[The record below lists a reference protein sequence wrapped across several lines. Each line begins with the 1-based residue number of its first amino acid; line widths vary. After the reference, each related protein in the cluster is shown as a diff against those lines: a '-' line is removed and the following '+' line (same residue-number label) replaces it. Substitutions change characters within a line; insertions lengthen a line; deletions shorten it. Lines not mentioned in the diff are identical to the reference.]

1 MKNRFKALCV
11 ILCFAIVA
19 GLGLPAMA
27 VELNAPIED
36 SGIIKLLKA
45 VRPLGTIASLMNTA
59 AHPDDERSN
68 ILSALALG
76 QGVSTHLVT
85 VTRGQGGQNAIGPEI
100 YNAMGVLRTE
110 ELNKS
115 VAVLETSVDY
125 ARYDFDSPCMDFGF
139 SKMWEETKEK
149 WDYDYVTERFVFYIR
164 KYRPDVVI
172 IPFNLDR
179 TTHGHHQSIIICTT
193 LAIEAAA
200 DPERYPEQGLPA
212 YRVKKMYEPATK
224 DNATVSIDTG
234 KFDPWYGKTYNY
246 ISQYARSFHA
256 CQGMG
261 GVGYEGPNETL
272 MMLVEDA
279 PTEYPEVKPEASLFE
294 GLPYD
299 FRDYAAL
306 LSDADIAAL
315 LVGVQDAYDVIDA
328 AFPDNAKV
336 LEAVY
341 AMQDAV
347 EKAIAAVEASA
358 LDEETKYDLG
368 HHLGKKI
375 DQLARAAEAAIQLD
389 ILVVPEDMEV
399 VPGQTFNVAVRIHQ
413 GIPADV
419 AVESVTLNLPNDG
432 WTVEPTEVEGSLGEN
447 LTYIQNFSVTA
458 PMTTEYYNAFHG
470 DGISAT
476 VAFNGGKPF
485 TRTGSSDG
493 NFAFVPE
500 FSVVVG
506 PEKTAINMARDL
518 APATFNVTVVN
529 NSQDANE
536 GELTLALPEGFTSEP
551 ASRKLEFAKG
561 GEAQSVTFTV
571 MPPADAREGEYTFT
585 AAMQGKEMV
594 SDQTVQAIDYQHID
608 KSYYIYQAEGAIQLF
623 PFEFEAD
630 RKIGYI
636 ASGNDTVGETLRE
649 LGMDVTFL
657 TDDDVRFADLSQYG
671 TIITGVRAYRYRAV
685 LGECYDR
692 LLSYVEN
699 GGNLVIQYHTSGDG
713 YKTEY
718 APYPFVI
725 GNPSLEWR
733 VTYED
738 SPVTILEPDSP
749 LLNTPNV
756 IGPADWEGWVQ
767 ERSLYVP
774 MEWDDAYSTPIRS
787 GVIEQENREYDGQ
800 ILTAKYGEGTF
811 TYSAIVFFRQVTGLV
826 PGGVRL
832 FANLI
837 NQ

>member
-1 MKNRFKALCV
+1 MKNRFRALCL
-11 ILCFAIVA
+11 ILCFAMVA

-36 SGIIKLLKA
+36 AGIIKLLKA

-68 ILSALALG
+68 ILAALALG
-76 QGVSTHLVT
+76 EGVTTHLVT

-110 ELNKS
+110 ELAKS
-115 VAVLETSVDY
+115 AAVLETTVDF

-139 SKMWEETKEK
+139 SKKWEETKEK
-149 WDYDYVTERFVFYIR
+149 WDYDYVTERFVYYIR
-164 KYRPDVVI
+164 LYRPDVVI

-224 DNATVSIDTG
+224 DDVTIKIDTG

-246 ISQYARSFHA
+246 ISQYARGFHA

-261 GVGYEGPNETL
+261 GVGYEGPGVTN
-272 MMLVEDA
+272 MMLVKDA
-279 PTEYPEVKPEASLFE
+279 PTVYPEVKQEATLFE

-299 FRDYAAL
+299 FREYAATL
-306 LSDADIAAL
+306 ADKDIAAQIEEI
-315 LVGVQDAYDVIDA
+315 QDAYDVIAA

-336 LEAVY
+336 LPAVY
-341 AMQDAV
+341 AMRAAV
-347 EKAIAAVEASA
+347 DKAIATVEASA
-358 LDEETKYDLG
+358 LDEETKYDLN
-368 HHLGKKI
+368 HHLTKKI

-389 ILVVPEDMEV
+389 ILVVPDDMEV

-413 GIPADV
+413 GIPAELAVEDV
-419 AVESVTLNLPNDG
+419 ALNLPNDG
-432 WTVEPTEVEGSLGEN
+432 WTVEAGETEGELGEN
-447 LTYIQNFSVTA
+447 LTYIANFTVTA
-458 PMTTEYYNAFHG
+458 PKTTEYYNAFHA

-476 VAFNGGKPF
+476 VTFGGENAF
-485 TRTGSSDG
+485 TRTGTSDG
-493 NFAFVPE
+493 NFAYVPE
-500 FSVVVG
+500 FSVAVG

-518 APATFNVTVVN
+518 APAKFSVTVVN
-529 NSQDANE
+529 NSPDANE
-536 GELTLALPEGFTSEP
+536 GEVTLALPEGFAANP
-551 ASRKLEFAKG
+551 ASQKLAFSKG
-561 GEAQSVTFTV
+561 GEAQSVAFEIT
-571 MPPADAREGEYTFT
+571 PPADAQEGEYTFV
-585 AAMQGKEMV
+585 ASVQGKEMV

-608 KSYYIYQAEGAIQLF
+608 KTYYIYTAEGTIQMF
-623 PFEFEAD
+623 PYEFDAD

-636 ASGNDTVGETLRE
+636 ASGNDTVGETLQE

-657 TDDDVRFADLSQYG
+657 SDDDVRFADLSQYG
-671 TIITGVRAYRYRAV
+671 TIITGVRAYRYRSV
-685 LGECYDR
+685 LPECYDR
-692 LLSYVEN
+692 LLKYVED
-699 GGNLVIQYHTSGDG
+699 GGNLVVQYHTSGDG
-713 YKTEY
+713 YKAEY

-738 SPVTILEPDSP
+738 SPVTILESDSP
-749 LLNTPNV
+749 LLNTPNA
-756 IGPADWEGWVQ
+756 IGSSDWEGWVQ

-774 MEWDDAYSTPIRS
+774 MEWDSAYHAPIRS
-787 GVIEQENREYDGQ
+787 GTEDQENREYDGQ
-800 ILTAKYGEGTF
+800 ILTAAYGAGTF
-811 TYSAIVFFRQVTGLV
+811 TYTAIVFFRQVPGLV

-837 NQ
+837 CQ